1 MDIMDNRFP
10 GSMGSIYVMNFG
22 WMYQGLWQMVK
33 FIISEEARSR
43 ISFPSAKEMTDFI
56 APENLLKGKREED
69 MVRMRWFANE
79 CMI

>member
-43 ISFPSAKEMTDFI
+43 ISFPSAKEMTDYI
-56 APENLLKGKREED
+56 DPENLLKGTRRMIDLHE
-69 MVRMRWFANE
+69 MV
-79 CMI
+79 C

>member
-1 MDIMDNRFP
+1 MGTQDAQLVRSIMDIMDNRFP

-43 ISFPSAKEMTDFI
+43 ISFPSAKEMTEYID
-56 APENLLKGKREED
+56 PENLLKGT
-69 MVRMRWFANE
+69 
-79 CMI
+79 